1 MIKNNINFKKIKK
14 NKKNSDILFNL
25 LSKRSF
31 KISHKK
37 MPSIKDHYKFVKNSK
52 YRYWYFIILNEEYI
66 GTFYIKNDNSVGL
79 NINGYYTQNLIK
91 NIISYIKENFKPL
104 PEIKSE
110 RINSFFYNVSPENKK
125 LIKVLKKLKFKNIQL
140 TFIG

>member
-1 MIKNNINFKKIKK
+1 
-14 NKKNSDILFNL
+14 
-25 LSKRSF
+25 
-31 KISHKK
+31 

-125 LIKVLKKLKFKNIQL
+125 LIKVFKKLKFKNIQL